1 MLLLPR
7 RLFWATLSH
16 AIFSQYGE
24 IMAACLNLMNV
35 PIKDFFRESLRQ
47 NYGIDN
53 EESFET
59 VFSACASFMFIGLAI
74 SFAIMGRLMDGF
86 GRKET
91 ILLRSFLGII
101 GSLFMLTSLLLNR
114 FELYVIGHLIAG
126 MLQGLRVVLIIW
138 IAECSPDS
146 KRGFSSLF
154 INSGGVIMTLLV
166 TPLCLPT
173 VWGTQHLWF
182 LLPCITAL
190 LATIHLIITVFLPQS
205 PKYLFIQKNDEENAR
220 RALEFY
226 YSSDGGP
233 KEIDGTIR
241 EMIHENKQAAKRNY
255 GILDILQ
262 NRTHRFSL
270 FLVFICSLVP
280 VFSGLNIK
288 SQYLVQLLISYGLSQ
303 SQSTIA
309 IMVISAISLP
319 ISFIAPLIIEKY
331 GRRPIFVLLTWLC
344 AFEWLGLAIPE
355 MANNFGFKFDVRWI
369 FACLAAVLGQAAVN
383 LGMLVM
389 APIMIS
395 ELCPLNIR
403 AKVSQATQVPPIAI
417 AVLEVFMFPS
427 LRAHFGFSMFLF
439 LATCCAALATIL
451 HTQMLETA
459 GLAVDEIVARLSGE
473 PTLTR
478 SNTSK
483 NQKSIIS
490 QKMGQ
495 TASKTQQPTV
505 PSVQTVPVVTPGFGR
520 AQTMLDVAQY
530 QPVASETGPAGLQ
543 RSSSDTAL
551 NTSTSTAAQ
560 TACQKSYQQSLEW
573 GRNEQFLKLA
583 HTFHTNNY

>member
-47 NYGIDN
+47 NYGIEN
-53 EESFET
+53 EE
-59 VFSACASFMFIGLAI
+59 
-74 SFAIMGRLMDGF
+74 R
-86 GRKET
+86 
-91 ILLRSFLGII
+91 
-101 GSLFMLTSLLLNR
+101 
-114 FELYVIGHLIAG
+114 
-126 MLQGLRVVLIIW
+126 
-138 IAECSPDS
+138 
-146 KRGFSSLF
+146 
-154 INSGGVIMTLLV
+154 
-166 TPLCLPT
+166 
-173 VWGTQHLWF
+173 F

-190 LATIHLIITVFLPQS
+190 LATIHLIVTVFLPQS
-205 PKYLFIQKNDEENAR
+205 PKYLFIHKNDEENAR

-226 YSSDGGP
+226 YGEEGP
-233 KEIDGTIR
+233 KEIDGAIR
-241 EMIHENKQAAKRNY
+241 EMIHENKQAAKKNY
-255 GILDILQ
+255 GNQRIDQ
-262 NRTHRFSL
+262 NPVIKPFSRFSL

-355 MANNFGFKFDVRWI
+355 MANNFGFEFEVSWI

-478 SNTSK
+478 SNTSR
-483 NQKSIIS
+483 QYTKSKEFVIS

-505 PSVQTVPVVTPGFGR
+505 SSVQTVPMVTPGFGR

-530 QPVASETGPAGLQ
+530 QSVTSETGSGGLQ